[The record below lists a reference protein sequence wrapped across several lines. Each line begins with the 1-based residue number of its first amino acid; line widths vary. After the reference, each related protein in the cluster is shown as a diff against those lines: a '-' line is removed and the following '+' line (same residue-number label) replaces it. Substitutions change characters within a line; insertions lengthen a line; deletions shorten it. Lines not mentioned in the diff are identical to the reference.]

1 MTMTL
6 TNDTHASLVA
16 MAFATVTAAFSKWR
30 VRHARRAALAELAD
44 MPAQHLN
51 DIGLTIH
58 DVRAAQ
64 GTEAAIGQ
72 LFSARR
78 AARAFIATAK

>member
-6 TNDTHASLVA
+6 TDDTGASLVA
-16 MAFATVTAAFSKWR
+16 MAFATVTAAFSTWR
-30 VRHARRAALAELAD
+30 VRNARRAALAELAD
-44 MPAQHLN
+44 MPAPYLN
-51 DIGLTIH
+51 DIGLSIH
-58 DVRAAQ
+58 DVRSAQ
-64 GTEAAIGQ
+64 GTDAAIGQ